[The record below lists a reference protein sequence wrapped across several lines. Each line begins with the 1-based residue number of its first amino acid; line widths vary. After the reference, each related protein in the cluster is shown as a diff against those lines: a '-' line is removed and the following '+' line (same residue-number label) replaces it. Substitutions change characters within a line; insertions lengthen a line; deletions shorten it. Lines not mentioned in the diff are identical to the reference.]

1 VGLLNF
7 YALLSNQSS
16 LGVSSEPSY
25 LPEKIKS
32 AHANPN
38 TTQISMNLSFDHE
51 ERERVRTIVE
61 YLTRWP
67 TLAAVEEAKA
77 ELRASVKIKG
87 LWRTPFSS
95 ARNIVVVFLKK
106 ALGNHLAGQELL
118 TELKHLDIELDD
130 ASGDEQEL

>member
-1 VGLLNF
+1 
-7 YALLSNQSS
+7 
-16 LGVSSEPSY
+16 
-25 LPEKIKS
+25 
-32 AHANPN
+32 
-38 TTQISMNLSFDHE
+38 M
-51 ERERVRTIVE
+51 RTIVE
-61 YLTRWP
+61 YLIRWP

-77 ELRASVKIKG
+77 ELSSVKIKG